1 MKQRLSNIELLRIIS
16 MLMIVTLH
24 LLSFGGMLNTYN
36 SFSIRGVCVWI
47 TESLC
52 FVAVNCYVLISG
64 YFLTDSKFKFKK
76 LFNIW
81 IEALFYSLVIYGVL
95 LLTNKIEFGYKAFL
109 QSLFPIILKNYWF
122 VTVYAVLYILSP
134 FLNKLI
140 HSLNKK
146 QYFYLILVIFIIF
159 STWSTL
165 IPPSNTINYGGSYSI
180 SWFICLYLVA
190 GYLKLFYS
198 NKQIKKRFC
207 LFVYLIASII
217 NVIAFFGIKALNI
230 SLILPDFLYNY
241 YSITVLIAAISL
253 FLFFKDLKIKQKF
266 IDKIVNFFAP
276 TTFAIYLIHGNPNI
290 RSILW
295 EKFYFVSTEPFIKMI
310 LLIIIVPIL
319 LFILFALID
328 KLRFVLFK
336 FVKEMI
342 PNNKFF
348 KFSYLKKW
356 EETLCQK

>member
-1 MKQRLSNIELLRIIS
+1 M
-16 MLMIVTLH
+16 
-24 LLSFGGMLNTYN
+24 
-36 SFSIRGVCVWI
+36 
-47 TESLC
+47 
-52 FVAVNCYVLISG
+52 
-64 YFLTDSKFKFKK
+64 
-76 LFNIW
+76 
-81 IEALFYSLVIYGVL
+81 
-95 LLTNKIEFGYKAFL
+95 
-109 QSLFPIILKNYWF
+109 
-122 VTVYAVLYILSP
+122 
-134 FLNKLI
+134 
-140 HSLNKK
+140 
-146 QYFYLILVIFIIF
+146 
-159 STWSTL
+159 
-165 IPPSNTINYGGSYSI
+165 
-180 SWFICLYLVA
+180 
-190 GYLKLFYS
+190 
-198 NKQIKKRFC
+198 
-207 LFVYLIASII
+207 IASII

-276 TTFAIYLIHGNPNI
+276 TTFAIYLIHENPNI
-290 RSILW
+290 GSILW